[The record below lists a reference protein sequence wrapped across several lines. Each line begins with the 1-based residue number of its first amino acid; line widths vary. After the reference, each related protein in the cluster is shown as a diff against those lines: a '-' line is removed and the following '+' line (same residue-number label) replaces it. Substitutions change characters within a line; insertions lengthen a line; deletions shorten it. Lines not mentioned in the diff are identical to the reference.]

1 MKAGLLLGYEV
12 LASLLP
18 LVAGLL
24 LWGHRQ
30 KQCGRMTA
38 ASVWIRA
45 GILAVYAV
53 GMAHVTGA
61 GTVYDLF
68 LYGGVIRPE
77 QINLLPFSR
86 QVDLTAY
93 LLNIVLFLPFGFLA
107 PWFCSRMSG
116 AGRVVAGGLSL
127 SLLVEL
133 SQLLNNRS
141 TDVDDLLLN
150 TLGALAGWAVYRM
163 VRRWL
168 PQLRQVMPVGLLW
181 ASLLLPFAG
190 RFLLFYEVGV
200 AKFLY
205 GF

>member
-1 MKAGLLLGYEV
+1 AGGGSV
-12 LASLLP
+12 LRPFAYWRW
-18 LVAGLL
+18 V
-24 LWGHRQ
+24 
-30 KQCGRMTA
+30 
-38 ASVWIRA
+38 RA
-45 GILAVYAV
+45 G
-53 GMAHVTGA
+53 
-61 GTVYDLF
+61 
-68 LYGGVIRPE
+68 
-77 QINLLPFSR
+77 QIKPLPFSR

-116 AGRVVAGGLSL
+116 PGRVAAGGLSL

>member
-1 MKAGLLLGYEV
+1 MKSGLLLGYEV

-18 LVAGLL
+18 LAVGLL
-24 LWGHRQ
+24 LWGRRQ
-30 KQCGRMTA
+30 KQCGPVPA
-38 ASVWIRA
+38 VSLWIRVV
-45 GILAVYAV
+45 ILAVYAV

-68 LYGGVIRPE
+68 LYGGEIRPE

-86 QVDLTAY
+86 HVDLTAY
-93 LLNIVLFLPFGFLA
+93 LLNIVLFLPFGFLV

-116 AGRVVAGGLSL
+116 AGRVAAGGLGL

-150 TLGALAGWAVYRM
+150 TLGALAGWAVYRIL
-163 VRRWL
+163 RRWL
-168 PQLRQVMPVGLLW
+168 PSPRRTLPTGLLW
-181 ASLLLPFAG
+181 ASLLVPFAG
-190 RFLLFYEVGV
+190 RFLLFYEVGL
-200 AKFLY
+200 ARLLY